1 MDAPR
6 EEYVDL
12 VSSHDRTL
20 LTLADMLACSPA
32 LVHETWH
39 KLGLD
44 SFDDPN
50 EINNLKEA
58 EEIYRSAFK
67 TLDRLNQR
75 LGRLPAEEH
84 DRLIVERN
92 PILEQMKAAA
102 LAFEELHAHRKSV
115 IDRNPRKGNQDA
127 RADQVAELVALIFTS
142 TNRRVTFG
150 HAEGEP
156 TTDFGRAV
164 KQALKIC
171 NNKRLEAARH
181 DYITRWRQPAN
192 KAFQRHRFDT
202 K

>member
-12 VSSHDRTL
+12 VSSHDQTL
-20 LTLADMLACSPA
+20 LKLSELLACSPA
-32 LVHETWH
+32 LVHQTWH
-39 KLGLD
+39 KLDLD

-58 EEIYRSAFK
+58 AGIYRSAFQ

-75 LGRLPAEEH
+75 LGLLPTEEH

-92 PILEQMKAAA
+92 PVLEQMKAAA
-102 LAFEELHAHRKSV
+102 LAFEELYAHRKSV

-127 RADQVAELVALIFTS
+127 RADQIAELVALIFIS
-142 TNRRVTFG
+142 TNRLVTFG

-156 TTDFGRAV
+156 TTDLGRAV
-164 KQALKIC
+164 QQALKIC
-171 NNKRLEAARH
+171 NNKRLEAPRR
-181 DYITRWRQPAN
+181 DYKTNWRQPAN

>member
-6 EEYVDL
+6 EEDVEF

-20 LTLADMLACSPA
+20 LNLAELLACSPA
-32 LVHETWH
+32 LVHQTWH
-39 KLGLD
+39 KLDLS
-44 SFDDPN
+44 SFEDPN
-50 EINNLKEA
+50 ELNNLNEA
-58 EEIYRSAFK
+58 AGIYRSAVQ
-67 TLDRLNQR
+67 TLDRLNRR
-75 LGRLPAEEH
+75 LDLLPAEER

-92 PILEQMKAAA
+92 PVLEQMKAAA
-102 LAFEELHAHRKSV
+102 LAFEELYVHRKSV

-127 RADQVAELVALIFTS
+127 RADQIAELVAQIFIS
-142 TNRRVTFG
+142 TNRVVTFG

-164 KQALKIC
+164 QQALKIC
-171 NNKRLEAARH
+171 NNKRLEALRH
-181 DYITRWRQPAN
+181 DYITNWRQPAN